1 MRTALRNLIEFGG
14 DALKAR
20 KVDDKKW
27 QKPLISKRVAGVLR
41 KQALKEGT
49 FGSFDSESGIGWDR
63 KWDPVGQVGTITF
76 KPPKGTIMQR
86 TREGRA
92 LKIDLKMEGMDGK
105 IDEHIKKL
113 NDKKPKEFTFDVR
126 YKRVIRLARKK

>member
-27 QKPLISKRVAGVLR
+27 HKPLISKRVASVLR
-41 KQALKEGT
+41 KQAMKEGT
-49 FGSFDSESGIGWDR
+49 FGSFDSQVGVGWD
-63 KWDPVGQVGTITF
+63 KMWDPVGQVGTITF
-76 KPPKGTIMQR
+76 KPPKGTKAQR

-92 LKIDLKMEGMDGK
+92 LKIDLKMEGMDEK
-105 IDEHIKKL
+105 IDAHIKKL
-113 NDKKPKEFTFDVR
+113 NDKKPQEYTFDVR
-126 YKRVIRLARKK
+126 YKRMLRLARKK